1 MTGLF
6 AEDAF
11 AGKAVLV
18 TGATS
23 GIGARTAR
31 EFAAHGAGVVVSG
44 RDGERGGAVVADILE
59 AGGRAELVIGDI
71 TDAGFCDRLVAE
83 TVERLGR
90 LDVLFNNAGIIHDGL
105 IDAMSDEDWR
115 ALIDTNVSGS
125 FYMARAAVRA
135 MKRQGGGAIINM
147 ASDAGLVGVPNAA
160 AYSATKGAIVQLT
173 KGMALDYAR
182 EGIRVNAVCPGE
194 TDTPMMNFVW
204 RAEAS
209 SPAAVREKAKEYVP
223 TGRVAEPVDVARAVM
238 YLASEAGRHITG
250 SMLSID
256 GGTSA
261 R

>member
-1 MTGLF
+1 MTVLF
-6 AEDAF
+6 AADAF
-11 AGKAVLV
+11 AGKAVLI

-23 GIGARTAR
+23 GIGAGTAK

-44 RDGERGGAVVADILE
+44 RDAERGGVVVAGIRE
-59 AGGRAELVIGDI
+59 AGGRAELIVGDVRNP
-71 TDAGFCDRLVAE
+71 DFCERLVGE

-90 LDVLFNNAGIIHDGL
+90 LDVLFNNAGILHDGT
-105 IDAMSDEDWR
+105 IDEMSDEDWR

-125 FYMARAAVRA
+125 FYMARAALKV
-135 MKRQGGGAIINM
+135 MKRQGDGVIINM
-147 ASDAGLVGVPNAA
+147 GSDAGLVGVPNAA
-160 AYSATKGAIVQLT
+160 AYCASKGAIVQLT
-173 KGMALDYAR
+173 KSMALDHAHQ
-182 EGIRVNAVCPGE
+182 GIRVNAVCPGE
-194 TDTPMMNFVW
+194 TDTPMMDFAW

-209 SPAAVREKAKEYVP
+209 TPAEIREKAKENVP

-238 YLASEAGRHITG
+238 YLASEAGRHMTG

>member
-1 MTGLF
+1 MANLF

-11 AGKAVLV
+11 VGKAVLI

-23 GIGARTAR
+23 GIGAGTAR

-44 RDGERGGAVVADILE
+44 RDAERGGAVVEDIRE
-59 AGGRAELVIGDI
+59 AGGRAELVVGDVR
-71 TDAGFCDRLVAE
+71 DAGFCDRLVAE

-90 LDVLFNNAGIIHDGL
+90 LDVLFNNAGIIHDGM
-105 IDAMSDEDWR
+105 IDTMSDEDWR

-135 MKRQGGGAIINM
+135 MKRQGGGAIVNM

-160 AYSATKGAIVQLT
+160 AYSATKGAVVQLT
-173 KGMALDYAR
+173 KSMALDYAR
-182 EGIRVNAVCPGE
+182 ERIRVNAVCPGE
-194 TDTPMMNFVW
+194 TDTPMMDVVW

-209 SPAAVREKAKEYVP
+209 SPAEVRAKAREYVP
-223 TGRVAEPVDVARAVM
+223 MGRVAEPIDVARAVM
-238 YLASEAGRHITG
+238 YLASDAGRHMTG

-256 GGTSA
+256 GGSSA